1 MTPLGCWGT
10 AVSAKGI
17 LRLLQESWA
26 RLRQLSDVRGPLG
39 VAGGSAVAG
48 GGSGFATE
56 CAAPKGTPGKIARGR
71 GGRGGAL
78 TAEDEAAD
86 GGDEAAEEGVE
97 GEGADAETVAELE
110 RPGEQH
116 VEKVGVQHLEAAR
129 RAATVLRQEAP
140 HHRAHR
146 ARGPRTGA
154 RRARHG
160 PAGQAEVAGSSPSK
174 RFRGTAGQRRRTPN
188 SPPDQ

>member
-1 MTPLGCWGT
+1 M
-10 AVSAKGI
+10 KGI
-17 LRLLQESWA
+17 
-26 RLRQLSDVRGPLG
+26 
-39 VAGGSAVAG
+39 
-48 GGSGFATE
+48 
-56 CAAPKGTPGKIARGR
+56 PGKTARGR

-97 GEGADAETVAELE
+97 GEGADAEAVAELE
-110 RPGEQH
+110 GPGEQH

-129 RAATVLRQEAP
+129 RAAAVLRQEAP

-146 ARGPRTGA
+146 ARGPRAGA

-160 PAGQAEVAGSSPSK
+160 PSGQAEVAGSISSK
-174 RFRGTAGQRRRTPN
+174 RFRGTAR
-188 SPPDQ
+188 